1 MSTPTSDDHVRYVR
15 SDKPATKRGRVTP
28 QSGNYWRTRLSLVAR
43 EVNNGIARLN
53 NDIANLAA
61 IAAQE
66 HRPDKLEAD
75 AKSRLAEQI
84 PRWIDTLQ
92 AIARNLDA
100 HDLDP

>member
-43 EVNNGIARLN
+43 EVNNGIA
-53 NDIANLAA
+53 NLAA
-61 IAAQE
+61 IAAEE
-66 HRPDKLEAD
+66 HQPDKLEAD
-75 AKSRLAEQI
+75 AKTKLAEQI